1 MSKIIMKDGVA
12 AKSASTSKIIQK
24 KRIEINPSG
33 QQTLASVDNS
43 MYDDILKMIISF
55 RFAGA
60 THGKRNL

>member
-1 MSKIIMKDGVA
+1 MIKDHA
-12 AKSASTSKIIQK
+12 SKIIQK

-33 QQTLASVDNS
+33 QETLASVDNS